1 MQCPNC
7 SQQMI
12 DGRITLRSGYLAR
25 VVFSPND
32 VVDGFRQKFL
42 QGTIFDGQL
51 KVGEADVLSK
61 YRGSACRVIAM
72 ASRCQTCGTIVIM
85 PYQFETRDGQVS

>member
-1 MQCPNC
+1 
-7 SQQMI
+7 MI

-42 QGTIFDGQL
+42 QGTIFDGKL
-51 KVGEADVLSK
+51 KAGEADVLSK
-61 YRGSACRVIAM
+61 YRGSACQVVAM
-72 ASRCQTCGTIVIM
+72 ASRCQTCGTVVVM
-85 PYQFETRDGQVS
+85 PEQFAARAGQVS